1 MNVPQNQIR
10 VTILVDRFRI
20 SGIIQLYPGARVTD
34 VVNASD
40 TQFVTVSDAEI
51 FNIAD
56 GNLLQKT
63 ETLVLNKNEIRFFY
77 PE

>member
-1 MNVPQNQIR
+1 M
-10 VTILVDRFRI
+10 
-20 SGIIQLYPGARVTD
+20 TD
-34 VVNASD
+34 VVNASE
-40 TQFVTVSDAEI
+40 TQFVTISGAEI

-63 ETLVLNKNEIRFFY
+63 DTLVLNKNEIRFFY